1 VKARDQAGNEDASP
15 DERSFTVDTSAPN
28 TTITSGPS
36 GVVNSQDATFT
47 STSTESGSDFE
58 CRLDDAAFSSC
69 SSSKSYTDLSNGSHT
84 FRVRAI
90 DQTGDVDPTPASHR
104 WTIDTKAPDTTIT
117 GGPQGLTND
126 DAPTF
131 TFGGSDNL
139 AASGDLRYSFRVDDG
154 AWSQFSGA
162 TSTTLGGTTGLAD
175 GPHTF
180 SVKARDQA
188 GNEDASPDER
198 SFTVDTTLP
207 APVIESPREGR
218 RVTDSFIVS
227 GTAEA
232 GSTVRLFEGPD
243 GKGTATAN
251 TSGNWSILL
260 AGVAEGSH
268 TYTARATDEAGN
280 TSETPDG
287 RTVIVDITAPTV
299 EEEVPNKN
307 ATGVD
312 PGADIEAFFSEA
324 MKASTVNEGTVKLYQ
339 TGSATLIDAVIDY
352 DAAAEKATLDP
363 VDPLVQ
369 GKRYKA
375 VVTTRANDEA
385 GNWLDQNPRRDGLQ
399 PKTWFFTV
407 STS

>member
-1 VKARDQAGNEDASP
+1 
-15 DERSFTVDTSAPN
+15 
-28 TTITSGPS
+28 
-36 GVVNSQDATFT
+36 
-47 STSTESGSDFE
+47 
-58 CRLDDAAFSSC
+58 
-69 SSSKSYTDLSNGSHT
+69 
-84 FRVRAI
+84 
-90 DQTGDVDPTPASHR
+90 
-104 WTIDTKAPDTTIT
+104 
-117 GGPQGLTND
+117 
-126 DAPTF
+126 
-131 TFGGSDNL
+131 
-139 AASGDLRYSFRVDDG
+139 
-154 AWSQFSGA
+154 
-162 TSTTLGGTTGLAD
+162 TSTTLGGATGLPD

-207 APVIESPREGR
+207 APVIDSPREGR
-218 RVTDSFIVS
+218 RVMDSFIVS

-232 GSTVRLFEGPD
+232 GSTVKLFEGPN
-243 GKGTATAN
+243 GKGRATAD

-299 EEEVPNKN
+299 EEEVPHKN

-324 MKASTVNEGTVKLYQ
+324 MKASTINEGTVKLYQ
-339 TGSATLIDAVIDY
+339 TGSATLIDAVIGY
-352 DAAAEKATLDP
+352 DAAEEKAILDP

-375 VVTTRANDEA
+375 VVTTRAKDEA
-385 GNWLDQNPRRDGLQ
+385 GNRLDQNPSRTDLQ

-407 STS
+407 GTS